1 MGFSG
6 PNINKFLY
14 FLNRKILLH
23 FGKPTSRKK
32 VLIFQETETSYIS
45 GNRHPKKLL
54 IFQEVTFRAQKKQKN
69 LSREKFL
76 IFQETDT
83 LKNSLCFRK

>member
-23 FGKPTSRKK
+23 FGKPTSRKN

-54 IFQEVTFRAQKKQKN
+54 IFQEVTFRAQKNKKTYYEKN
-69 LSREKFL
+69 FL
-76 IFQETDT
+76 Y
-83 LKNSLCFRK
+83 FRKRTP

>member
-54 IFQEVTFRAQKKQKN
+54 IFQEVTFRAQKNKKTYYEKN
-69 LSREKFL
+69 FL
-76 IFQETDT
+76 Y
-83 LKNSLCFRK
+83 FRKRTP

>member
-54 IFQEVTFRAQKKQKN
+54 IFQEVTFRAQKNKKTYYEKN
-69 LSREKFL
+69 FIYL
-76 IFQETDT
+76 
-83 LKNSLCFRK
+83 RKMTP

>member
-23 FGKPTSRKK
+23 FGKPTSRKN

-54 IFQEVTFRAQKKQKN
+54 MFQEVTFRAQKNKKTYHEKN
-69 LSREKFL
+69 FL
-76 IFQETDT
+76 Y
-83 LKNSLCFRK
+83 FRKRTP